1 MSDMITCFYKKTF
14 LKDLA
19 NLPPVYRERIEKL
32 VFEAIPELDNIF
44 GALDI
49 KKMRG
54 YKDYYRI
61 RIGNYRIGCMVE
73 AENRIIFYR
82 VKSRNDI
89 YKVFP

>member
-1 MSDMITCFYKKTF
+1 MITCFYKKTF

-19 NLPPVYRERIEKL
+19 NLPSVYRERIEKL
-32 VFEAIPELDNIF
+32 VFEEIPELNNIF

-49 KKMRG
+49 QKMRG
-54 YKDYYRI
+54 YRDYYRI
-61 RIGNYRIGCMVE
+61 RVGNYRIGCKVE

-82 VKSRNDI
+82 VKSRDAI

>member
-1 MSDMITCFYKKTF
+1 MITCFYKKTF

-19 NLPPVYRERIEKL
+19 DLPSVYRERIESL
-32 VFEAIPELDNIF
+32 IFEEIPELDSIS
-44 GALDI
+44 GVRDI

-61 RIGNYRIGCMVE
+61 RVGAYRIGCKLEV
-73 AENRIIFYR
+73 ENRIIFYR
-82 VKSRNDI
+82 VKSRDDI